1 MTIYLWINN
10 GNRSV
15 LGWRLANGIHETGL
29 KGIIIS
35 LQLPLDFYG
44 IFHFCLFLVKLAFF
58 FFFVA
63 WGQGTPGSMWKSQ
76 FPN

>member
-29 KGIIIS
+29 KGVIIS

-58 FFFVA
+58 LFFGMGA
-63 WGQGTPGSMWKSQ
+63 GHSW
-76 FPN
+76 